1 MTRPS
6 SWFAPLFAAAVG
18 AVALVPPTPA
28 LAAASVPAVR
38 LAGVSDHLDALFVL
52 PGERVALRTKDA
64 KGRSLSVRW
73 SASGAGAPVPSGSGL
88 AVWKAPLRSG
98 VYRLTAAG
106 PGGTSRALSAV
117 VTVPVGNVSN
127 GKLNG
132 YPIGSYPKGFGRGSA
147 MVASRALRS
156 SYDVPLGF
164 IELTA
169 ASAGLRLSEHYKA
182 GDFAG
187 KDTAVG
193 GKKYL
198 FINPK
203 LVEKLERAT
212 DMLRARGYAVSK
224 LEVMSAYR
232 SPWLN
237 RAIGNTT
244 TLSRHTY
251 GDAADVHAVDFNRD
265 GRMDRADA
273 DILAGV
279 FDELDRTTDLTG
291 GLHLYPPTPA
301 HGYFVHTD
309 TRGASAR
316 W

>member
-1 MTRPS
+1 MTRLP
-6 SWFAPLFAAAVG
+6 FRL
-18 AVALVPPTPA
+18 AL
-28 LAAASVPAVR
+28 LAAACGLPLSLAPQPARAAAEPAVR
-38 LAGVSDHLDALFVL
+38 LAGISDHLEALFVL
-52 PGERVALRTKDA
+52 PGERVALRTVDA
-64 KGRSLSVRW
+64 ASRPVSVRW
-73 SASGAGAPVPSGSGL
+73 TAAGASAPAAAGDNL
-88 AVWKAPLRSG
+88 AVWSAPLAAG
-98 VYRLTAAG
+98 AYRLTAQAPSG
-106 PGGTSRALSAV
+106 AMRTFSAI
-117 VTVPVGNVSN
+117 VTVPVGRVAN

-169 ASAGLRLSEHYKA
+169 ATAGVKLSEHYRA
-182 GDFAG
+182 EDFAG
-187 KDTAVG
+187 KDEAVG

-198 FINPK
+198 FLNPK
-203 LVEKLERAT
+203 LIEKLERAT
-212 DMLRARGYAVSK
+212 AMLQERGYAVSK
-224 LEVMSAYR
+224 LQVMSGYR
-232 SPWLN
+232 SPYLN

-244 TLSRHTY
+244 SLSRHTY
-251 GDAADVHAVDFNRD
+251 GDAADIHAVDFNRD

-291 GLHLYPPTPA
+291 GLHLYPPTPG